1 MMLAQKLYEGIDLGD
16 EGIVGL
22 ITYMRTDSTRLS
34 DEAVAAVRGY
44 IYDSYGPEYLPKEP
58 HQFKKRKES
67 QDAHEAIRP
76 TSIKLA
82 PKHIKKHLDKDIYA
96 LYELIWNRFVACQ
109 MMAATFEQVS
119 VDIKGGDYAFRATGS
134 VPLFRGFLQVYD
146 DMVEEKGIADDEDP
160 ISKIPANLKIG
171 QHSTLRNVLPKQ
183 HFTKPPAR
191 YTESSLV
198 KELESLGIGRPS
210 TYAAIVST
218 IVDRK
223 YVDQQDRKLFATS
236 LGMVVTKL
244 LVHSFPKVLNV
255 KFTALMEEEL
265 DTIASGKN
273 NYVQVM
279 EDFYHPFHRIAA
291 PCRERSGQVKK
302 ITPARDRRN
311 V

>member
-1 MMLAQKLYEGIDLGD
+1 M
-16 EGIVGL
+16 
-22 ITYMRTDSTRLS
+22 T
-34 DEAVAAVRGY
+34 
-44 IYDSYGPEYLPKEP
+44 
-58 HQFKKRKES
+58 
-67 QDAHEAIRP
+67 
-76 TSIKLA
+76 
-82 PKHIKKHLDKDIYA
+82 
-96 LYELIWNRFVACQ
+96 
-109 MMAATFEQVS
+109 AATFEQVS
-119 VDIKGGDYAFRATGS
+119 VDIKGGDYGFRATGS

-146 DMVEEKGIADDEDP
+146 DMIEEKGMADDEDP
-160 ISKIPANLKIG
+160 TSKIPANLKTG

-218 IVDRK
+218 IVDRN
-223 YVDQQDRKLFATS
+223 YVDQLERKLFATQ

-279 EDFYHPFHRIAA
+279 EDFYHPFIESLHHVEKETGRLKKSLQEETGELCELCGKPMIIKWG
-291 PCRERSGQVKK
+291 RYGQFK
-302 ITPARDRRN
+302 A
-311 V
+311 